1 MEMVKPGR
9 MVSYNFVLSLD
20 LGSGQTETIVTT
32 SSHKKRGRRMPIRAT
47 THFGLDQ
54 KRFENL
60 GAFDSFLDDDSD
72 FYLDPALLF
81 KTSEPE
87 FLNAKDLVIQRFVDI
102 FDLLKA
108 TEKPRGTEVTWF
120 TAVRKFQFREISGV
134 NLGYSDGHTRG
145 RGIGR
150 TLSSDTLL
158 TVHELVKKGVDNPR
172 LFELV
177 PVFQD
182 NIGCDRISDM
192 LCSIL
197 KDNLANYTR
206 RVFTECGKPL
216 KENRLPNNPFRP
228 GTPVYILPKSLLSD
242 LPLAESWWDIG
253 RVCAQNEEARSAM
266 SRILGSAW
274 VKADVKKHHVRA
286 LFVEHP
292 DLVKSLIEEYEKQTP
307 KTYDFDHDPKG
318 EFLWVAP
325 FQKAIDSAALSLT
338 LPSDPSLADV
348 KTCIAKICDHFKEL
362 VENKGSWEVL
372 YQDDRRTP
380 RKERVA
386 QRAFRMVA
394 DSYCRSN
401 DLDISPESNAG
412 AGPVDF
418 KFSRGLKKVCIEVKL
433 SSNPKLIHSYEK
445 QLPAYEGAENSID
458 GIMLVIDFGNADVRV
473 NALIERETKDRNANI
488 RGPTVIIVDARPKQS
503 GSRI

>member
-1 MEMVKPGR
+1 
-9 MVSYNFVLSLD
+9 
-20 LGSGQTETIVTT
+20 
-32 SSHKKRGRRMPIRAT
+32 MPIKVT
-47 THFGLDQ
+47 KHFGLNEA
-54 KRFENL
+54 KFEGL

-81 KTSEPE
+81 KTNEPE
-87 FLNAKDLVIQRFVDI
+87 FLNSKDKVIQRFVDI

-120 TAVRKFQFREISGV
+120 SAVRKFQFRELSGV

-145 RGIGR
+145 RGIGP
-150 TLSSDTLL
+150 TLASDTLY
-158 TVHELVKKGVDNPR
+158 TIHELVKKGVDNPR

-177 PVFQD
+177 PIFQD

-197 KDNLANYTR
+197 KENLADYTR
-206 RVFTECGKPL
+206 RIFAECGRPL
-216 KENRLPNNPFRP
+216 KENKLPNNPFRT

-253 RVCAQNEEARSAM
+253 RVCAQNSEARAAM
-266 SRILGSAW
+266 SKLMGQAW
-274 VKADVKKHHVRA
+274 VKTDVKKHHIRE
-286 LFVEHP
+286 LFIENP
-292 DLVKSLIEEYEKQTP
+292 ELVKSLIAEYEKQTP
-307 KTYDFDHDPKG
+307 KTYDFNRDPKG
-318 EFLWVAP
+318 EFRWVEP
-325 FQKAIDSAALSLT
+325 FQKTIESATLALT
-338 LPSDPSLADV
+338 LSKDPSVAEV
-348 KTCIAKICDHFKEL
+348 KSCILKICEHFKILIE
-362 VENKGSWEVL
+362 KKDSWELL
-372 YQDDRRTP
+372 YQDDRKTP

-386 QRAFRMVA
+386 QKAFRMVA
-394 DSYCRSN
+394 DSYCKSN

-433 SSNPKLIHSYEK
+433 SSNPKLIHAYEK
-445 QLPAYEGAENSID
+445 QLPAYEGAEESMD
-458 GIMLVIDFGNADVRV
+458 GIVLCIDFGSDDNRV
-473 NALIERETKDRNANI
+473 NALIERENKDRNAKI
-488 RGPTVIIVDARPKQS
+488 RGPTVVIVHAKPRPP